1 MRNQQSDPWGK
12 SKMNFLK
19 GFSFACMF
27 GLLGSGAL
35 AQSPSKYHPGASD
48 TEIKIGQTYPYSGPL
63 SSVAEIGI
71 TQSAYIT
78 MINDRGGI
86 NGRKVTFISLDDNY
100 SPAKSIEQVRKLV
113 EQDEVLAIFNPFGT
127 PTATATQKYL
137 NSKKVPQL
145 FAGTGSARFNDP
157 AFPWSSSIVP
167 GFVTEGAILGKYV
180 AERIKTAKV
189 AILYQN
195 DDYGKDYAKGFK
207 DAVAS
212 SPGIQIVKEAAY
224 EVAEPTI
231 DSQITQL
238 AASEAD
244 ILLNASSGR
253 ATVQSIRTISNLK
266 WKPLQLLYGRW
277 ADVDAVFKP
286 VGMDKA
292 VGIISTQYLRSL
304 YDPTGDADPAVIEYK
319 EFMKKYRPGA
329 NEASALNVQGFL
341 YGQLLSH
348 ILREAGNN
356 LTRDNINSI
365 ALNLRNL
372 ELGLLLPG
380 VKINTSPTQKHLI
393 VDQILTRFDG
403 VRFMP
408 IE

>member
-1 MRNQQSDPWGK
+1 
-12 SKMNFLK
+12 MNVLK
-19 GFSFACMF
+19 CFSFACTF
-27 GLLGSGAL
+27 WLLASVAL
-35 AQSPSKYHPGASD
+35 AQSPSKYDPGASD

-71 TQSAYIT
+71 TQSAYVT

-100 SPAKSIEQVRKLV
+100 SPPKAVEQTRKLV

-127 PTATATQKYL
+127 PTATAAQKYL

-145 FAGTGSARFNDP
+145 FVGSGSARFNDP

-180 AERIKTAKV
+180 AEKIRTAKV

-195 DDYGKDYAKGFK
+195 DDYGKDYARGFK

-238 AASEAD
+238 AASGAD
-244 ILLNASSGR
+244 LLLNASAGR

-266 WKPLQLLYGRW
+266 WKPLHLLYGRW
-277 ADVDAVFKP
+277 ADIDTVFKP
-286 VGMDKA
+286 VGMEKA
-292 VGIISTQYLRSL
+292 VGIISTQYIKSL
-304 YDPTGDADPAVIEYK
+304 YDSNWDADPAVIEYK

-329 NEASALNVQGFL
+329 NEYSALNVQAYLFA
-341 YGQLLSH
+341 QLLHH

-356 LTRDNINSI
+356 LTRENINSI

-380 VKINTSPTQKHLI
+380 VKINTSPTQRHLI

-403 VRFMP
+403 ERFIA